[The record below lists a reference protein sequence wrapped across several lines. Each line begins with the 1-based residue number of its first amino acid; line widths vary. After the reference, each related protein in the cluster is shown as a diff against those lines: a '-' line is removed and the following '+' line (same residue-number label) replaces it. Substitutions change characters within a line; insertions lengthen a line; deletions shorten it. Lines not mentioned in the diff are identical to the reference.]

1 MAPTPKRSLK
11 RTVADTVEGRSPQ
24 FLLSSL
30 ALAMVISLVAG
41 LAIGIKVEQHRA
53 TKKTKP
59 IVATKKKA
67 KKTVKVKTAS
77 TAPLNGRVIRSGPR
91 LLVISTKKGKRF
103 SIVVVPKTKI
113 EATTAATASDIVVG
127 TRVVFAAKP
136 TAATT
141 STTAGATSTT
151 GSGKGTGTGGKVIR
165 TTFTATAILV
175 MTAKLRVGYLVTSV
189 TPGSMKVRLPS
200 GQIVTIST
208 TGAYIRKTRPALK
221 AQITKGRRVLVKTI
235 LLPAPKRKGKA
246 KAKRPIVRRPIA
258 LEIVVLPVG
267 TAFG

>member
-1 MAPTPKRSLK
+1 
-11 RTVADTVEGRSPQ
+11 
-24 FLLSSL
+24 
-30 ALAMVISLVAG
+30 
-41 LAIGIKVEQHRA
+41 
-53 TKKTKP
+53 
-59 IVATKKKA
+59 
-67 KKTVKVKTAS
+67 
-77 TAPLNGRVIRSGPR
+77 
-91 LLVISTKKGKRF
+91 VISTKKGKRF
-103 SIVVVPKTKI
+103 SIVVIPKTKI

-136 TAATT
+136 AAATT

>member
-141 STTAGATSTT
+141 STTAGATPTT
-151 GSGKGTGTGGKVIR
+151 GSGSGTGGKVIR

>member
-1 MAPTPKRSLK
+1 MAATPKRTLK
-11 RTVADTVEGRSPQ
+11 RTVADTVDGRSPG

-30 ALAMVISLVAG
+30 AIAMVISLLAG

-53 TKKTKP
+53 TKKAKP
-59 IVATKKKA
+59 VVATKKKP
-67 KKTVKVKTAS
+67 KKTVKVKKAG

-91 LLVISTKKGKRF
+91 LLLISTTKGKRV

-113 EATTAATASDIVVG
+113 EATTPATASDIAVG
-127 TRVVFAAKP
+127 ARVVFVAKP
-136 TAATT
+136 AAATT
-141 STTAGATSTT
+141 TTTAGATSTT
-151 GSGKGTGTGGKVIR
+151 GTVTKNTIA

-175 MTAKLRVGYLVTSV
+175 MTPKLRVGYLVTSV

-200 GQIVTIST
+200 SQIVTIST
-208 TGAYIRKTRPALK
+208 TGANIRKTRPALK
-221 AQITKGRRVLVKTI
+221 SQITKGRRVLVKTI
-235 LLPAPKRKGKA
+235 LLPAPKRKAKA
-246 KAKRPIVRRPIA
+246 KVKRPIVRRPIA